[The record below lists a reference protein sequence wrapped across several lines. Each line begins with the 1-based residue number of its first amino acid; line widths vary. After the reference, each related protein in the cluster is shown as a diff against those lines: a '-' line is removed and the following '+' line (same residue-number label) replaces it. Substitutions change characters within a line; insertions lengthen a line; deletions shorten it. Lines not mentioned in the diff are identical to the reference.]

1 MSIRKLP
8 ARTMYN
14 KTYFEL
20 LELVEQQQ
28 ETIKAKDETISK
40 LININVEQENM
51 INTIWS
57 EGFKE

>member
-1 MSIRKLP
+1 MNIRKLL
-8 ARTMYN
+8 ARTMYH

-40 LININVEQENM
+40 LININVEQENI
-51 INTIWS
+51 INTIWRES
-57 EGFKE
+57 SKE